1 MSVEFQ
7 RRLNRIDG
15 DQQHQGEESDILGQQ
30 RPVVILG
37 EPGMGKTELLKRLS
51 NDPNAEFVRAGAFL
65 RWTNA
70 QMTPGSV
77 LVIDALDEVAAKAE
91 GDPLHNVP
99 KKLAELGRPRF
110 VLSCRSAEWQG
121 ASANREIADDY
132 QKSAIEMW
140 FEPIGSSDA
149 AAYLARFKGKTEAD
163 RIITV
168 LGEQGLSDLYA
179 IPLFLK
185 LLSKL
190 DAIPGSR
197 SQLYALAVRQLR
209 QEHND
214 GHRNSPLA
222 HLAEDEALDA
232 AGAAMAIRLITGKDA
247 ISRAAPGKLDPR
259 DLHHIDVI
267 ALSGGAAL
275 LTAMQSNLFKAAEL
289 DADRMV
295 PLHKTIAEY
304 LGTRWSGRLVDQ
316 NQQSRRTAARL
327 LGAISGGAGD

>member
-1 MSVEFQ
+1 MTDDYIQ
-7 RRLNRIDG
+7 RRLNWIDG

-37 EPGMGKTELLKRLS
+37 EPGMGKTELLKRLGD
-51 NDPNAEFVRAGAFL
+51 DPNAQFVRAAAFL

-70 QMTPGSV
+70 QMTPGNV

-91 GDPLHNVP
+91 GDPLHNVL

-110 VLSCRSAEWQG
+110 VLSCRSAEWRG

-140 FEPIGSSDA
+140 FEPIGPNDA
-149 AAYLARFKGKTEAD
+149 AAYLAKRKGGPEAV

-179 IPLFLK
+179 IPPFLK

-190 DAIPGSR
+190 IAIPGSR

-214 GHRNSPLA
+214 EHRNSPLA
-222 HLAEDEALDA
+222 NLTEDEALDA
-232 AGAAMAIRLITGKDA
+232 AGAAMAIWLITGKDA
-247 ISRAAPGKLDPR
+247 ISRAAPG
-259 DLHHIDVI
+259 
-267 ALSGGAAL
+267 
-275 LTAMQSNLFKAAEL
+275 T
-289 DADRMV
+289 
-295 PLHKTIAEY
+295 
-304 LGTRWSGRLVDQ
+304 
-316 NQQSRRTAARL
+316 
-327 LGAISGGAGD
+327 